1 MNIKAKLV
9 SILLTFFVVF
19 NLLPTSALADASGY
33 HYDGTTG
40 TLTVYSNGETQ
51 NSAAWRQKSEIV
63 NNVVTVVLDD
73 SITSVGDGF
82 DGLPELTTV
91 WIGENVTGFVR
102 PFTQCPKLVEI
113 NVSEK
118 NAYFESVDG
127 VLFAEDGAGNLVR
140 LVRYPQGKPDER
152 YEVPEDVE
160 IIGDRAFHR
169 CENLNVVTLPPSL
182 KTIGDYVFMYCRMLS
197 SINIPDSVTSIGYEA
212 FANSG
217 LESVAI
223 PDQVAAI
230 KTNTFMAYAKLGS
243 VEIGAGVNSI
253 DYNAFT
259 GCVKLEEIIV
269 SAENESF
276 ESIDGV
282 LYAEDGAGN
291 LVRLVRYPQG
301 KTGTSYVVP
310 DGVETIGQRAFY
322 DNNGYLTSIEFPD
335 SVTAIETEAVY
346 GCSQLVDVRLG
357 DGLETIGVRAFSGAK
372 FPRIVIPA
380 TVTSIANSAFSG
392 NSSLKVVVA
401 KGDTAPNLGTYVFSS
416 SNSFVFVPVGAFGYT
431 TENGWPAS
439 VFEGMAYLAPT
450 PTVTFTATEPDSGT
464 LSNVDTTMKY
474 SVDGGSTWISV
485 TGATM
490 DISGVTAT
498 NGIKVKRSGNRTT
511 TLDSEVQTITVTRRK
526 RLQQV
531 RQTAIPWPT
540 MTES

>member
-1 MNIKAKLV
+1 MKRNMNIKAKLV

-127 VLFAEDGAGNLVR
+127 VLF
-140 LVRYPQGKPDER
+140 
-152 YEVPEDVE
+152 
-160 IIGDRAFHR
+160 
-169 CENLNVVTLPPSL
+169 
-182 KTIGDYVFMYCRMLS
+182 
-197 SINIPDSVTSIGYEA
+197 
-212 FANSG
+212 
-217 LESVAI
+217 
-223 PDQVAAI
+223 
-230 KTNTFMAYAKLGS
+230 
-243 VEIGAGVNSI
+243 
-253 DYNAFT
+253 
-259 GCVKLEEIIV
+259 
-269 SAENESF
+269 
-276 ESIDGV
+276 
-282 LYAEDGAGN
+282 AEDGAGN